1 MPLFPAQEP
10 FSPITLRIK
19 TSVHITADNNIVC
32 LRSAPEEA
40 AGEAARLAM
49 EAVSAASAGAGG
61 VPMID
66 EEGRPRPVVV
76 EVEAG
81 WSVEGAG
88 NVVGREEVVRD
99 VVRSRLGI
107 FDGDGARE

>member
-1 MPLFPAQEP
+1 M
-10 FSPITLRIK
+10 
-19 TSVHITADNNIVC
+19 HITQDNNIVC

-40 AGEAARLAM
+40 AGEAAKLVM
-49 EAVSAASAGAGG
+49 EAVRAGSAGAGG

-66 EEGRPRPVVV
+66 EEGRPRPVEV

-81 WSVEGAG
+81 WRVEGAG

-99 VVRSRLGI
+99 VVRARLARLGS
-107 FDGDGARE
+107 G